1 MGVFDGY
8 SIVALDFPEAFDDFL
23 ASSYQYIFSRTP
35 IFSIVGHNY
44 MICANME
51 ASAPTL
57 KNILNPYD
65 PSHLPEY
72 RFIHPMYTPN
82 KYIKS
87 RIYSILN
94 SVDYSIISG
103 EVAGIIYRNNVYK
116 IWLSSSRK
124 VYNLDLTEPIIDF
137 FQIGLSRTDLKYS
150 FVLTE
155 STLYVY
161 NPISKEQSTSIK
173 PITSYVMTEGKVLA
187 GCAYN
192 KSGTKYGVSVM
203 TKSSL
208 YIFTIDSA
216 SGGIT
221 LEKEEPIGGNVNQ
234 VVFDSNQTNLCL
246 LALDAIYPNIRAFFF
261 SDDSLLGEVS
271 FEKGR
276 VFALGNLSNDFRD
289 ENSPSS
295 NYFFYKSNDDGKCY
309 ACCLGFSETFDI
321 VGIDTSIPTYNLTSN
336 KSDDVLFNS
345 FTSQMQLLDKGESN
359 SETYAWLDE
368 NGILYVLTKDIIKT
382 LTTTLSYCTNDTTAP
397 HTYTDLYPNIRLESI
412 LDYEPAGAEFQVYT
426 TSSSAKAVRASDG
439 KTFTASPV
447 NGIATI
453 GNVGYGTWTVTAGS
467 NTKTIEVREFKQYKV
482 FATLNDY
489 SWTEIS
495 VVSASGDASN
505 YWSIGD
511 TKRIELNGTVGN
523 YFVQYF
529 YYCYILDFNH
539 DQSSANGA
547 KDGITFG
554 TFKNSGGIDIALKK
568 ESSTYQDNNSNALTM
583 NPNATNEGG
592 WKNCNMR
599 YTILGSTN
607 TQNGDATST
616 TATSPASNTLMSCL
630 PSDLRAVMRPMYIY
644 SGNAAGNDS
653 VSVTGTLDYLPLL
666 AEFEVF
672 GTKTYA
678 NSVEQNHQTQYQ
690 YYKNGNSKLKYS
702 SYSNSAVNP
711 WWLRSLYAAQN
722 TQWCG
727 VNSNGTVSHWY
738 TNYPYGVAPM
748 FKV

>member
-8 SIVALDFPEAFDDFL
+8 SIVALDFPEAFDNFL
-23 ASSYQYIFSRTP
+23 NSSYQYIFSQTP
-35 IFSIVGHNY
+35 IFNIIGHNY
-44 MICANME
+44 MICADIDRGVP
-51 ASAPTL
+51 AL
-57 KNILNPYD
+57 KNILNPDD

-72 RFIHPMYTPN
+72 RFVHPVYTPN

-87 RIYSILN
+87 RIYSVLN

-124 VYNLDLTEPIIDF
+124 VYNLDLAKPIVDF
-137 FQIGLSRTDLKYS
+137 FQIGLSRTDLEYS

-161 NPISKEQSTSIK
+161 NPISKEQSTSIE
-173 PITSYVMTEGKVLA
+173 PIASYVMTGGKVLA

-203 TKSSL
+203 TEDSL
-208 YIFTIDSA
+208 YTFTIDSA

-221 LEKEEPIGGNVNQ
+221 AEADESIGQNVNQ
-234 VVFDSNQTNLCL
+234 VVFDSNQTNLCS

-261 SDDSLLGEVS
+261 SDGDLLGEVS

-309 ACCLGFSETFDI
+309 ACCLGFSETFEI
-321 VGIDTSIPTYNLTSN
+321 VGIGTSIPTYNLTSN

-345 FTSQMQLLDKGESN
+345 FTSQMQLLDKGDSN

-368 NGILYVLTKDIIKT
+368 NGILYVLTKDIVKT
-382 LTTTLSYCTNDTTAP
+382 LTTTLSYCTNDTTSP
-397 HTYTDLYPNIRLESI
+397 HIYTDLYPHIHLESI
-412 LDYEPAGAEFQVYT
+412 LDYELAGAEFLVYT

-439 KTFTASPV
+439 KALTASTV
-447 NGIATI
+447 NGVATI

-467 NTKTIEVREFKQYKV
+467 NTATIEVREFKQYKV

-489 SWTEIS
+489 SWEEIS
-495 VVSASGDASN
+495 AVSVSGDAANLFSVGDCKQIMLDGN
-505 YWSIGD
+505 IG
-511 TKRIELNGTVGN
+511 TSSFRISV
-523 YFVQYF
+523 
-529 YYCYILDFNH
+529 YCYILDFNH
-539 DQSSANGA
+539 DTSSANGT

-554 TFKNSGGIDIALKK
+554 TFKFVNNAKTDMCIAGASYNYQINQTDTNSGGWKK
-568 ESSTYQDNNSNALTM
+568 SY
-583 NPNATNEGG
+583 
-592 WKNCNMR
+592 MR
-599 YTILGSTN
+599 YTVLGSTN
-607 TQNGDATST
+607 VSNGDATST
-616 TATSPASNTLMSCL
+616 TATSPVSDTLMSCL
-630 PSDLRAVMRPMYIY
+630 SSDLRAVMRPMYIY
-644 SGNAAGNDS
+644 SDNTGGGYNNS
-653 VSVTGTLDYLPLL
+653 SYVTGTLDYLPLL
-666 AEFEVF
+666 AEYEVF
-672 GTKTYA
+672 GSRSGA
-678 NSVEQNHQTQYQ
+678 NSGEQNHQAQYQ
-690 YYKNGNSKLKYS
+690 YYKDGNSKIKYRLD
-702 SYSNSAVNP
+702 NSGNANI
-711 WWLRSLYAAQN
+711 WWLRSAYYDRGN
-722 TQWCG
+722 FWCG
-727 VNSNGTVSHWY
+727 VSSQGDLTWGNATNGF
-738 TNYPYGVAPM
+738 GLAPM

>member
-8 SIVALDFPEAFDDFL
+8 SIVALDFPKAFDNFL
-23 ASSYQYIFSRTP
+23 GSSYQYIFSQTP
-35 IFSIVGHNY
+35 KVSIVGHNY
-44 MICANME
+44 MICADMVE
-51 ASAPTL
+51 GVPTL
-57 KNILNPYD
+57 KNILNPDD

-72 RFIHPMYTPN
+72 RFAYPVYTPN

-87 RIYSILN
+87 RIYSVLN

-124 VYNLDLTEPIIDF
+124 VYNLDLTEPIVDF
-137 FQIGLSRTDLKYS
+137 FQIGLSRTDFIYS

-173 PITSYVMTEGKVLA
+173 SIASYTMTGGKVLA

-203 TKSSL
+203 TESSL
-208 YIFTIDSA
+208 YIFTIDNA

-221 LEKEEPIGGNVNQ
+221 LEKEESIGANVNQ
-234 VVFDSNQTNLCL
+234 VVFDSNQTNLCS

-261 SDDSLLGEVS
+261 SDGDLLGEVS

-309 ACCLGFSETFDI
+309 ACCLGFSETFEI
-321 VGIDTSIPTYNLTSN
+321 VSIGTSIPTYNLTSN

-368 NGILYVLTKDIIKT
+368 NGILYVLTKDIVKT
-382 LTTTLSYCTNDTTAP
+382 LTTTLSYCTNDTTSP
-397 HTYTDLYPNIRLESI
+397 HTYTDLYPHIRLESI
-412 LDYEPAGAEFQVYT
+412 LDYELAGAEFQVYT

-439 KTFTASPV
+439 KTLTASTV
-447 NGIATI
+447 NGVATI

-467 NTKTIEVREFKQYKV
+467 NTATIEVKEFKQYKV

-489 SWTEIS
+489 SWEEIS
-495 VVSASGDASN
+495 AVSQSGDAANLFSV
-505 YWSIGD
+505 GD
-511 TKRIELNGTVGN
+511 TKSIVLNGTVGETTFSN
-523 YFVQYF
+523 VKIDA
-529 YYCYILDFNH
+529 YILGINH
-539 DQSSANGA
+539 NAEVEGNNRVHFCIGKVDSKTVGLIDNQYGQYPMPSSGYFSMSYGDN
-547 KDGITFG
+547 DI
-554 TFKNSGGIDIALKK
+554 NIGGWDACYMRRSVMQWIK
-568 ESSTYQDNNSNALTM
+568 NALPTDLQ
-583 NPNATNEGG
+583 NILKTVTKYTDNTGG
-592 WKNCNMR
+592 NFDSLSNV
-599 YTILGSTN
+599 
-607 TQNGDATST
+607 
-616 TATSPASNTLMSCL
+616 TATTETICL
-630 PSDLRAVMRPMYIY
+630 E
-644 SGNAAGNDS
+644 
-653 VSVTGTLDYLPLL
+653 
-666 AEFEVF
+666 AEFEVH
-672 GTKTYA
+672 GTRTYA
-678 NSVEQNHQTQYQ
+678 NSYEQNKQQQYD
-690 YYKNGNSKLKYS
+690 YYKNGNSKVRYKYNSTSDTAWWWNRSPHFNS
-702 SYSNSAVNP
+702 SDCFCFVTTEGTAGFYNS
-711 WWLRSLYAAQN
+711 RGRYAI
-722 TQWCG
+722 
-727 VNSNGTVSHWY
+727 
-738 TNYPYGVAPM
+738 APC
-748 FKV
+748 FYV

>member
-23 ASSYQYIFSRTP
+23 ASSYQYIFSWTP

-44 MICANME
+44 MICADME

-72 RFIHPMYTPN
+72 RFIHPVYTPN

-173 PITSYVMTEGKVLA
+173 PITSYVMTGGKVLA

-192 KSGTKYGVSVM
+192 KSGTKYGASVM

-221 LEKEEPIGGNVNQ
+221 LEKEEPIGENVNQ
-234 VVFDSNQTNLCL
+234 VVFDSNQTNLL
-246 LALDAIYPNIRAFFF
+246 SLALDAIYPNIRAFFF

-295 NYFFYKSNDDGKCY
+295 NYLFYKSNDDGKCY
-309 ACCLGFSETFDI
+309 ACCFGFSETFDI
-321 VGIDTSIPTYNLTSN
+321 VGIGTFIPTYNLTSN

-368 NGILYVLTKDIIKT
+368 NGVLYVLTKDIIKT
-382 LTTTLSYCTNDTTAP
+382 LTTTLSYCTNDTTSP

-412 LDYEPAGAEFQVYT
+412 IDYESAGAEFQVYT

-439 KTFTASPV
+439 KTLTASPV

-489 SWTEIS
+489 SWAEIS
-495 VVSASGDASN
+495 AVSQSGDAKNLFSVGDCKAVTLNGSVGAYNFSN
-505 YWSIGD
+505 YTSYMFIVD
-511 TKRIELNGTVGN
+511 FDHNSDKEMNGEHDILFSFGKSALTDGKDIA
-523 YFVQYF
+523 FVDSLYNG
-529 YYCYILDFNH
+529 YTSNPCYHMN
-539 DQSSANGA
+539 SSN
-547 KDGITFG
+547 T
-554 TFKNSGGIDIALKK
+554 NSGGWA
-568 ESSTYQDNNSNALTM
+568 SSYMRQTICSQFKNAM
-583 NPNATNEGG
+583 
-592 WKNCNMR
+592 
-599 YTILGSTN
+599 
-607 TQNGDATST
+607 
-616 TATSPASNTLMSCL
+616 
-630 PSDLRAVMRPMYIY
+630 PSDLQAVLRTRTIYTDNTGGGSDSSSYVTATTDTVYIP
-644 SGNAAGNDS
+644 S
-653 VSVTGTLDYLPLL
+653 
-666 AEFEVF
+666 EFEVQGSRRF
-672 GTKTYA
+672 A
-678 NSVEQNHQTQYQ
+678 NSAEQNYQ
-690 YYKNGNSKLKYS
+690 QQLAYYKNGVSKIHYKNSDTS
-702 SYSNSAVNP
+702 SAV
-711 WWLRSLYAAQN
+711 WWWCRSPRYIGSSAF
-722 TQWCG
+722 C
-727 VNSNGTVSHWY
+727 TVDTDGSPTY
-738 TNYPYGVAPM
+738 GNAGVACGFAPLITL
-748 FKV
+748 